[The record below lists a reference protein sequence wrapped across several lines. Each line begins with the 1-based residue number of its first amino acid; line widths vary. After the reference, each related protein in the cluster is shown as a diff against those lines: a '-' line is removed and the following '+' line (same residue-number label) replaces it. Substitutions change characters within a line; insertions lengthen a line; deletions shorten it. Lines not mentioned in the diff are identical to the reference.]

1 MYQDRLRLDGKIAV
15 VTGGTRGIGLAIGR
29 ALAEFGALPILAGRN
44 EKHGAAAVDV
54 LKNAGFTAE
63 FKSLDV
69 GNSTAVSALMADVAE
84 AHGRLDIVI
93 ANAGIAIEGDAL
105 VQSDSDWQNVLDIN
119 ASGVF
124 WTVREAARHMKAGGA
139 IVVVGSM
146 SGLVANVPQKHTAYN
161 ASKAA
166 ANMIARSMAVE
177 LADKGIRVN
186 AIAPGYVRTDMTEGG
201 IDNLDW
207 FKVWSERTPLG
218 RVAEPEEIASLAHFL
233 ASPASSYMT
242 GSIVVADGGYT
253 ST

>member
-105 VQSDSDWQNVLDIN
+105 VQSDCDWQNVLDIN

-124 WTVREAARHMKAGGA
+124 WTVREAARHMKAGGT

>member
-1 MYQDRLRLDGKIAV
+1 
-15 VTGGTRGIGLAIGR
+15 
-29 ALAEFGALPILAGRN
+29 
-44 EKHGAAAVDV
+44 
-54 LKNAGFTAE
+54 
-63 FKSLDV
+63 
-69 GNSTAVSALMADVAE
+69 
-84 AHGRLDIVI
+84 
-93 ANAGIAIEGDAL
+93 
-105 VQSDSDWQNVLDIN
+105 
-119 ASGVF
+119 
-124 WTVREAARHMKAGGA
+124 
-139 IVVVGSM
+139 
-146 SGLVANVPQKHTAYN
+146 
-161 ASKAA
+161 
-166 ANMIARSMAVE
+166 MIARSMAVE